1 MLVITGKFRNIEH
14 ITKQMNDMRQKERGL
29 SMINNG
35 FEERSED
42 RRIRKTK
49 KALRAALVRLLS
61 KESIAEITIKELT
74 DEADVHG
81 GTFYHHYRDA
91 FDLKEQVEEEIGQEL
106 DEVLSSVP
114 ESDGAFELLLRVLRF
129 LEENRDVAKMLAS
142 ESGCPKLMEQLCEK
156 ISARCMGNGLFGE
169 QLRYGSRFCAA
180 GIQGMIVSWVE
191 DGMRMPPKEMAKVM
205 ETMMM
210 GSQQQVEGKQPVTV

>member
-1 MLVITGKFRNIEH
+1 
-14 ITKQMNDMRQKERGL
+14 
-29 SMINNG
+29 MINNG

-74 DEADVHG
+74 DEADVHR

-114 ESDGAFELLLRVLRF
+114 ESDGAFE
-129 LEENRDVAKMLAS
+129 
-142 ESGCPKLMEQLCEK
+142 SGCPRLMEQLCEK

-210 GSQQQVEGKQPVTV
+210 GSQQQVEGKQPAAV

>member
-1 MLVITGKFRNIEH
+1 
-14 ITKQMNDMRQKERGL
+14 
-29 SMINNG
+29 MINNG

-74 DEADVHG
+74 DEADVHR

-91 FDLKEQVEEEIGQEL
+91 FDLKEQ
-106 DEVLSSVP
+106 
-114 ESDGAFELLLRVLRF
+114 
-129 LEENRDVAKMLAS
+129 
-142 ESGCPKLMEQLCEK
+142 
-156 ISARCMGNGLFGE
+156 
-169 QLRYGSRFCAA
+169 
-180 GIQGMIVSWVE
+180 VE

>member
-1 MLVITGKFRNIEH
+1 
-14 ITKQMNDMRQKERGL
+14 
-29 SMINNG
+29 MINNG

-74 DEADVHG
+74 DEADVHR

-129 LEENRDVAKMLAS
+129 L
-142 ESGCPKLMEQLCEK
+142 EQLCEK

-210 GSQQQVEGKQPVTV
+210 GSQQQVEGKQPAAV

>member
-1 MLVITGKFRNIEH
+1 
-14 ITKQMNDMRQKERGL
+14 
-29 SMINNG
+29 MINNG

-74 DEADVHG
+74 DEADVHR

-156 ISARCMGNGLFGE
+156 ISTRCMGNAVWKPVLCSGHSGHDCFVGG
-169 QLRYGSRFCAA
+169 RWNAHAA
-180 GIQGMIVSWVE
+180 KR
-191 DGMRMPPKEMAKVM
+191 DGK
-205 ETMMM
+205 
-210 GSQQQVEGKQPVTV
+210 GDGNHDDGQPAAS

>member
-1 MLVITGKFRNIEH
+1 MFNH
-14 ITKQMNDMRQKERGL
+14 
-29 SMINNG
+29 G
-35 FEERSED
+35 FDERSED

-61 KESIAEITIKELT
+61 RESIAEITIKELT
-74 DEADVHG
+74 DEADVHR

-91 FDLKEQVEEEIGQEL
+91 FDLKEQVEQEIGQEI
-106 DEVLSSVP
+106 DEVINSV
-114 ESDGAFELLLRVLRF
+114 SDSQLNEGAFPLLIRVLNY

-142 ESGCPKLMEQLCEK
+142 ESGSPKLMQQVCEK
-156 ISARCMGNGLFGE
+156 ISARCVGSSLFGE
-169 QLRYGSRFCAA
+169 QLRYGNRFCAA

-205 ETMMM
+205 ETMM
-210 GSQQQVEGKQPVTV
+210 GYGNKEPVRA